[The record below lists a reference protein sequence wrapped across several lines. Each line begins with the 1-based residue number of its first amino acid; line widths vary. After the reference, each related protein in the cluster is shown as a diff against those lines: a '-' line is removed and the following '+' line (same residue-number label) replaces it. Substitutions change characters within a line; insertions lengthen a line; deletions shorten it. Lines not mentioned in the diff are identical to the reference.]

1 MKYPSLIN
9 KAFCKTDIKIT
20 IYQEG
25 LTEDGEPITAFK
37 GNYKCNYQDCA
48 KSVYTANKKQV
59 KLSGIAYIPSDIA
72 PDMPV
77 LSGGIAVVNGV
88 KRTIHTGVKA
98 RNPDGS
104 VNYCKLE
111 LV

>member
-9 KAFCKTDIKIT
+9 KAFCKTDIEIT

-25 LTEDGEPITAFK
+25 LTEDGEPIIAFK
-37 GNYKCNYQDCA
+37 GNYKCNYQDSA
-48 KSVYTANKKQV
+48 KTVQTADKKQV
-59 KLSGIAYIPSDIA
+59 KLTGVAYIPNDIA
-72 PDMPV
+72 PNLPT
-77 LSGGIAVVNGV
+77 LSGGTAVVYGV

-111 LV
+111 LI

>member
-1 MKYPSLIN
+1 M
-9 KAFCKTDIKIT
+9 KIT

-37 GNYKCNYQDCA
+37 GSYKCNYQDSA
-48 KSVYTANKKQV
+48 KTVQTADKKQV
-59 KLSGIAYIPSDIA
+59 KLTGVAYIPNDIA
-72 PDMPV
+72 PNLPT
-77 LSGGIAVVNGV
+77 LSGGTAVVYGV
-88 KRTIHTGVKA
+88 KRTIYTGVKA

-111 LV
+111 LI